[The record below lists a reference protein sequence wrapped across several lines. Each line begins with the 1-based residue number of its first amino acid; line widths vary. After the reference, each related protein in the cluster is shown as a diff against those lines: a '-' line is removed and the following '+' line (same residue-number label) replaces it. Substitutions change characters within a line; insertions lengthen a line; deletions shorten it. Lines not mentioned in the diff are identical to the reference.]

1 MHDVYR
7 DNYGDTYMPRF
18 YNGWAPAMSA
28 PAMSAPVMSA
38 PVERLDRTRIE
49 DALMNHERQI
59 RDRNYEERAR
69 REVMN
74 KTIEKNVF
82 LIKHSMTEYI

>member
-18 YNGWAPAMSA
+18 YNGWAPA
-28 PAMSAPVMSA
+28 MSA

-69 REVMN
+69 REVRS
-74 KTIEKNVF
+74 KTIGKMYF
-82 LIKHSMTEYI
+82 

>member
-18 YNGWAPAMSA
+18 YNGWA

-74 KTIEKNVF
+74 KTIGKNVF
-82 LIKHSMTEYI
+82 LIKYSMTEYI

>member
-1 MHDVYR
+1 MHDVYG

-28 PAMSAPVMSA
+28 PAMSA

-69 REVMN
+69 REVRS
-74 KTIEKNVF
+74 KTIGKMYF
-82 LIKHSMTEYI
+82 

>member
-28 PAMSAPVMSA
+28 PVMSAPVMSA

-69 REVMN
+69 REVRS
-74 KTIEKNVF
+74 KTIGKMYF
-82 LIKHSMTEYI
+82 

>member
-28 PAMSAPVMSA
+28 PAMSA